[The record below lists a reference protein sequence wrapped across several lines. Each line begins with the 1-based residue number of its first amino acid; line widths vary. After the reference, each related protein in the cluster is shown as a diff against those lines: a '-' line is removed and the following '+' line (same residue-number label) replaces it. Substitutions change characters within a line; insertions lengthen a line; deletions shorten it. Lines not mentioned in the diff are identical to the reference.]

1 MNNYYDR
8 EKVFELGKSF
18 DRGLVSFDSLSDFDK
33 CMLSKYYS
41 IKNEELDGNISAV
54 KDTLT
59 SIDNRLDEVYKSLL

>member
-8 EKVFELGKSF
+8 EKVFELGRNF
-18 DRGLVSFDSLSDFDK
+18 DQGLISFDSLSDFDK

-41 IKNEELDGNISAV
+41 IKNEELEGNINAV